1 MLAITTK
8 VKLCLL
14 TNSKDC
20 TFWMLGQIGSNQF
33 ISAGTYNSGD
43 LNAGNHNSGTGN
55 SGNANNGAS
64 LNCSWCFDVFG
75 FVG

>member
-1 MLAITTK
+1 
-8 VKLCLL
+8 
-14 TNSKDC
+14 
-20 TFWMLGQIGSNQF
+20 MLGQTGSNQF
-33 ISAGTYNSGD
+33 TPAGTYNSGE

>member
-1 MLAITTK
+1 MLAVTTK

-14 TNSKDC
+14 IYSKDC
-20 TFWMLGQIGSNQF
+20 TFWMLGQTGSNQC

-43 LNAGNHNSGTGN
+43 LNAGNQNSGTGN

-64 LNCSWCFDVFG
+64 LS
-75 FVG
+75 

>member
-8 VKLCLL
+8 VKMCLL

-20 TFWMLGQIGSNQF
+20 AFWMLGQTGSNLF
-33 ISAGTYNSGD
+33 ISAGTYNSGE
-43 LNAGNHNSGTGN
+43 LNAGNQNSGTGN

-64 LNCSWCFDVFG
+64 LS
-75 FVG
+75 